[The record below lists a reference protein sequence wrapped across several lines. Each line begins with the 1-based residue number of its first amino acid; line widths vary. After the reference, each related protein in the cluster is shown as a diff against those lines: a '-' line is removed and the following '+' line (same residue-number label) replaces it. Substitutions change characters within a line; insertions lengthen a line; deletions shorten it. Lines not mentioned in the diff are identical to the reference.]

1 MIRGLILDFDGL
13 VLETEGPIFQS
24 WSEFYTDHGASLSHE
39 RWSLIIG
46 ASEDA
51 IDPFAEL
58 EQMIGHKLARER
70 LAPQRRKREL
80 ELVEAQEV
88 MPGVLDLLNQAD
100 ALGLVLGVASSSDR
114 GWVAGHLDRLGLLE
128 RFACLRTSD
137 DVAQAKPAPD
147 LYLAALACLGLQ
159 PEAALAF
166 EDSANGVAAAKA
178 AGIFTVAV
186 PTEMTRTLDFSA
198 ADLKLA
204 SLADLDL
211 KALMQLAAH
220 NP

>member
-1 MIRGLILDFDGL
+1 MDFDGL